1 MGTERN
7 QRAIRGRRAE
17 SAQTVRGRRLPA
29 KALGSLLF
37 SLLVTGACS
46 GGGANLALTRDLQQP
61 VRSLAVLLWPT
72 LELRPDRLDDM
83 LLGLGEA
90 FRKQHGFF
98 PLTGLSLSRAVW
110 RELDGAT
117 SDCRRQF
124 DLSLAEGRSA
134 LQALQLTRAKQ
145 GLAKAEQHL
154 PWCADALPAGSA
166 IELFVRR
173 GMLSLLQAQPEAA
186 EAEFR
191 KAVSLDPEISGQR
204 LALNADALTVFERAR
219 RQLLSGKPTSTVVF
233 SWPEGAAVEVDGR
246 AVGPAPCTLALFP
259 GVHTVRV
266 SLPGHA
272 AWTRILPDDLP
283 PAELRAWLFPL
294 PAFGPPRALLEY
306 SLASDALPAKAQ
318 QQLAALAR
326 EWSVEG
332 VLLVGLWRGEGGL
345 ELQARLSVP
354 GQNYLGELRVFRVKD
369 PPTAKDLEIVV
380 RALPE
385 FKTSAASKPPR
396 S

>member
-7 QRAIRGRRAE
+7 QRPIRDRRAGT
-17 SAQTVRGRRLPA
+17 ARARWGRGLVPAAAGLMCLTVL
-29 KALGSLLF
+29 
-37 SLLVTGACS
+37 GACS
-46 GGGANLALTRDLQQP
+46 GGAANLPPSKELQQP
-61 VRSLAVLLWPT
+61 IRSLAVLLWPT

-98 PLTGLSLSRAVW
+98 PLTGLALSRAVW

-117 SDCRRQF
+117 TDCRRLF
-124 DLSLAEGRSA
+124 DRNLAEGRSA
-134 LQALQLTRAKQ
+134 LQGLQLNRAKQ
-145 GLAKAEQHL
+145 GLEQAAQHL
-154 PWCADALPAGSA
+154 PWCADALPVESA
-166 IELFVRR
+166 LELFVRR
-173 GMLSLLQAQPEAA
+173 GMLSLLQAQPQAA
-186 EAEFR
+186 ETEFR
-191 KAVSLDPEISGQR
+191 KAVSLDPELSGQR
-204 LALNADALTVFERAR
+204 FTLGADALAAFERAR
-219 RQLLSGKPTSTVVF
+219 RQLLSGKPTATVVF

-246 AVGPAPCTLALFP
+246 PVGPAPCTLALFP
-259 GVHTVRV
+259 GLHTVRV

-306 SLASDALPAKAQ
+306 SLIDDVLPEKAQ
-318 QQLAALAR
+318 QQLVALAR

-332 VLLVGLWRGEGGL
+332 VLLVGLGRGEGGL

-369 PPTAKDLEIVV
+369 PPTPKDLQNVV
-380 RALPE
+380 RALRE
-385 FKTSAASKPPR
+385 FKAPAASKPPR
-396 S
+396 G